1 MARPLLW
8 LVLLCASSLTSF
20 AARAAG
26 LRLALTHVDAKANLS
41 VEERMHRRLA
51 SMAGGVAAPLHWA
64 GNQYIA
70 EYLIGNPPQKAEA
83 VVAIGSDLFWTQC
96 SSCSPVC
103 FKQDLSVYDPSMSS
117 TYRAVACTDAACAMS
132 LTGGETQCSVKGT
145 ECSVLATYGGG
156 VAAGDLAVE
165 EFTFGEEVA
174 SLAFGCIGASTLKAT
189 SLEGSSGVIG
199 LGRGALSVV
208 SQLAAGDTTT
218 TRFSYC
224 LGPYFH
230 GAAVNQSHLFVGA
243 SAATGLTGA
252 DTPVTT
258 VPFVTNPNDEP
269 YTTYYYLPLV
279 GITVGKTRLDGVPAA
294 AFELREVTPG
304 KWAGT
309 MIDSAYPFMSLVDV
323 AHQALKAE
331 LAAQLG
337 ASLVPPP
344 EKVSKRLELCVARG
358 EVATVVPPLVLH
370 FAGAGGDVVVPPE
383 NYWAPVD
390 EVTACMLVFS
400 AAQPNAKL
408 PMSETTVIGNFMQQ
422 NMYLLYDLG
431 NGVLSFQPAD
441 CSSM

>member
-8 LVLLCASSLTSF
+8 LVLLCASSLMSF

-96 SSCSPVC
+96 SSCSLVC
-103 FKQDLSVYDPSMSS
+103 FKQDLPVYDPSMSS
-117 TYRAVACTDAACAMS
+117 TYRPVACTDAACAMS

-145 ECSVLATYGGG
+145 ECSVLGTYGGG

-165 EFTFGEEVA
+165 EFTFGEEVV
-174 SLAFGCIGASTLKAT
+174 SLAFGCIAASTLKAT

-243 SAATGLTGA
+243 
-252 DTPVTT
+252 
-258 VPFVTNPNDEP
+258 
-269 YTTYYYLPLV
+269 
-279 GITVGKTRLDGVPAA
+279 LDGVPAT

-370 FAGAGGDVVVPPE
+370 FGGGGGGDVVVPPE

-431 NGVLSFQPAD
+431 NGVLSFQTAD